1 MVGLNEL
8 FFLFHAAWIIGAT
21 CMALYLGRE
30 ALITLICLESV
41 LSNLMIS
48 KQISLL
54 GMHTICTDV
63 FTIGSIIGLS
73 LVQECFGKATA
84 RRTIIINFCML
95 VFYLVSSNL
104 HVLYVPNDFDTMH
117 DLFAI
122 LFKPMPRIIIA
133 SMLVYYVVQLFD
145 TWLFG
150 KIKQQCGDM
159 SLTHRLLLCTSA
171 SQLLD
176 TVLFTF
182 GALYGNV
189 ASVMHIIIVSFVIK
203 MISIVLC
210 APAIAKIRAFIP
222 VKNHDAI

>member
-1 MVGLNEL
+1 MVGFNEL
-8 FFLFHAAWIIGAT
+8 IFILHTAWIIGAT
-21 CMALYLGRE
+21 CAALYAGRE

-48 KQISLL
+48 KQMTLL

-73 LVQECFGKATA
+73 LIQEVFGKATA
-84 RRTIIINFCML
+84 KKTIMINFCML
-95 VFYLVSSNL
+95 VFYLISSNL
-104 HVLYVPNDFDTMH
+104 HVLYAPNDFDTMH

-122 LFKPMPRIIIA
+122 LFRPMPRIIIA
-133 SMLVYYVVQLFD
+133 SMIVYYIVQLFD

-150 KIKQQCGDM
+150 KLKEQFGEM
-159 SLTHRLLLCTSA
+159 SLSHRLLVCTSA

-203 MISIVLC
+203 MISIILC
-210 APAIAKIRAFIP
+210 APSIAWIRSFIP
-222 VKNHDAI
+222 VKNHDTV